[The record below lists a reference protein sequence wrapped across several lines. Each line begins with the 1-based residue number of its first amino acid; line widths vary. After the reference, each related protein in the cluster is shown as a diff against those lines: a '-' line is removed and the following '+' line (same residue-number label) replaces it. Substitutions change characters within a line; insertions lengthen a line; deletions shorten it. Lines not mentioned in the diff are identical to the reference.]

1 MRHDVIETIKIQD
14 HGRDFTVELLPDDM
28 GPPWENDDGVG
39 VVSKHRYHAFGQGSK
54 PPKAPG
60 ERILSWDRGH
70 YRVYDMQATTK
81 KAWADGWGLGDKN
94 LVALTTK
101 LGREPKRGDI
111 IHEAVERDFQ
121 RMRGWCNDDWCYVTI
136 RVIDDET
143 GDDDYLGGVESDG
156 DYWRECAHEVA
167 SGLHPLADVH
177 EAAELGGLHD

>member
-28 GPPWENDDGVG
+28 GPPWKNDDGVG
-39 VVSKHRYHAFGQGSK
+39 VVTKWLRKGDKRPGWRVLHVDHGS
-54 PPKAPG
+54 
-60 ERILSWDRGH
+60 
-70 YRVYDMQATTK
+70 YRFYDMEATTK
-81 KAWADGWGLGDKN
+81 KAWADGWGLGEKA

-121 RMRGWCNDDWCYVTI
+121 RLHDWCHDVWCYVTI

-156 DYWRECAHEVA
+156 DYWRACAHEVA